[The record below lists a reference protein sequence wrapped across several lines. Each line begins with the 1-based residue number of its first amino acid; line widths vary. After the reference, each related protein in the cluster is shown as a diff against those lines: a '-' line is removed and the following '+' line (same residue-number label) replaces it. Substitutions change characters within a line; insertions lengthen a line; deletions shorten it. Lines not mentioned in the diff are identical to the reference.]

1 MIVQATV
8 DRVENG
14 NTYFLLNEVNA
25 EISICDKE
33 EDADKTK
40 EKFLVGDEV
49 KLIILDDGKVTV
61 LK

>member
-14 NTYFLLNEVNA
+14 STYFILDDINA

-33 EDADKTK
+33 K
-40 EKFLVGDEV
+40 EEFTIGDTV
-49 KLIILDDGKVTV
+49 KLTILDDGKVTV